1 MIGQIL
7 IVEDDPRTRKTIRHF
22 CQEVPGAKN
31 AHVTEA
37 ANGLEARE
45 ILKNEHPDVM
55 FLDMEMPGMGGKE
68 LLTFLMEEDRH
79 VRTVIVSG
87 YDDFEHTRKAIQYG
101 TVDYLLKP
109 VSRKHVCEILTR
121 LSEEQAGSARP
132 QMAETEAT
140 GIGAIKNYIDAFYTE
155 PLTLGL
161 LSEKFHYSREYIS
174 RKFKKEY
181 GVGLIHYLND
191 LRLERARVLLAQGFS
206 SQKTCEKVGFTDN
219 SYFARLF
226 KEKYGKTPQKYLK

>member
-1 MIGQIL
+1 MIDQIL

-22 CQEVPGAKN
+22 CQQVPAAEN
-31 AHVTEA
+31 AHVMEA
-37 ANGLEARE
+37 ANGLEAQE
-45 ILKNEHPDVM
+45 ILKNGHPDVM

-68 LLTFLMEEDRH
+68 LLTLLMEEGRH
-79 VRTVIVSG
+79 VKTIIVSG
-87 YDDFEHTRKAIQYG
+87 YDDFEYTRKAIQYG
-101 TVDYLLKP
+101 SVDYLLKP
-109 VSRKHVCEILTR
+109 VNRKHVHEILTR
-121 LSEEQAGSARP
+121 LSEEQDGIVRLQAAD
-132 QMAETEAT
+132 AEAT
-140 GIGAIKNYIDAFYTE
+140 GIEAIKSYIDAFYTE

-174 RKFKKEY
+174 REFKKEY
-181 GVGLIHYLND
+181 GVGLIRYLND